1 MHELREY
8 KYVENHIPI
17 LTALNDLYFRT
28 KYHPLPRVLIR
39 PFNEGLKSVYKQIYG
54 HDLKILTFGKP
65 EKNTF
70 EFIEKFMAR
79 KYGKVRK
86 IVMVGDNEDTD
97 ILGAYNYGWES
108 ILVKTG
114 VSEEVSEKANYT
126 CDTLL
131 EGLSKY
137 GIQPKANT

>member
-1 MHELREY
+1 
-8 KYVENHIPI
+8 
-17 LTALNDLYFRT
+17 
-28 KYHPLPRVLIR
+28 
-39 PFNEGLKSVYKQIYG
+39 
-54 HDLKILTFGKP
+54 
-65 EKNTF
+65 
-70 EFIEKFMAR
+70 
-79 KYGKVRK
+79 
-86 IVMVGDNEDTD
+86 MVGDNEDTD

-137 GIQPKANT
+137 GIQPKANTQQTQNDQ